1 MIPSEPIDSTPLRA
15 EPAADAQNPA
25 SAPGGDALRQFVA
38 RAGDL
43 SQRGV
48 EQWRGQ
54 ADAWRDGASAHIR
67 AHPMRSVAI
76 AASTGVLL
84 SLLLRALNR

>member
-1 MIPSEPIDSTPLRA
+1 MIPSDPIDSSPLRA
-15 EPAADAQNPA
+15 EPAADAPKDA
-25 SAPGGDALRQFVA
+25 VAPGGDALRQFVV

-48 EQWRGQ
+48 KQWRGQ
-54 ADAWRDGASAHIR
+54 AEAWRDGASTHIR
-67 AHPMRSVAI
+67 AHPMRTVVI

-84 SLLLRALNR
+84 ALLQRALNR

>member
-1 MIPSEPIDSTPLRA
+1 MIPSEPIDSSPLRA
-15 EPAADAQNPA
+15 EPAADASNHA
-25 SAPGGDALRQFVA
+25 AAPGGDPLRQFVA

-48 EQWRGQ
+48 QR
-54 ADAWRDGASAHIR
+54 WRDDASAHVR

-84 SLLLRALNR
+84 ALLLRAMNR

>member
-1 MIPSEPIDSTPLRA
+1 MIPSDPIDASPPRA
-15 EPAADAQNPA
+15 EPAAAGPNHA
-25 SAPGGDALRQFVA
+25 AAPGGDALRQFVA
-38 RAGDL
+38 RASDL
-43 SQRGV
+43 SQHGV

-54 ADAWRDGASAHIR
+54 AVAWRDGASAHIR

-84 SLLLRALNR
+84 ALVLRAVNR

>member
-1 MIPSEPIDSTPLRA
+1 MIPSAPTDSSPLRS
-15 EPAADAQNPA
+15 EPAADAPDPA
-25 SAPGGDALRQFVA
+25 PAPGGDALRQVVA

-43 SQRGV
+43 SRRGV
-48 EQWRGQ
+48 EQWR
-54 ADAWRDGASAHIR
+54 DDASAHIR

-84 SLLLRALNR
+84 ALLLRALNR